1 MTDIKKAA
9 RALAKKRKTHHMPF
23 KDPAKAKEASR
34 KGVEARRKKRQD
46 EAAIEELRDV

>member
-9 RALAKKRKTHHMPF
+9 RALASKRKTHHMPF

-34 KGVEARRKKRQD
+34 KGVLARQKKAH
-46 EAAIEELRDV
+46 EKAVEELQ